1 MKMAT
6 VMMSNAIHKI
16 SPPILH
22 CITTIPII
30 ESITPTLSYLTS
42 SVEVTVIDGYYKQPL
57 L

>member
-6 VMMSNAIHKI
+6 VMMSNAIHKT

-22 CITTIPII
+22 CITTIPIF